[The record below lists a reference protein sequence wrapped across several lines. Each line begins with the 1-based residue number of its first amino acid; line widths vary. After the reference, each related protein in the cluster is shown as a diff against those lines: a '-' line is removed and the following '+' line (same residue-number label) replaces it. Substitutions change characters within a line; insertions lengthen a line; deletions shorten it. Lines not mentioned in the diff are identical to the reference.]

1 MTHHAIDYLL
11 LGAALLLLSCSSG
24 SDALSDDAVRVMTNG
39 SSVTLSNTSSQVI
52 YYVLIE
58 AETATRVDLAP
69 MSEWPT
75 IEPGANITIP
85 YVDIMGYSESSTE
98 AYFMW
103 RAKKG
108 PSGASMTIEL

>member
-1 MTHHAIDYLL
+1 MTRRAIDYFL
-11 LGAALLLLSCSSG
+11 LGAAFLLLSCSGG

-39 SSVTLSNTSSQVI
+39 SSVTLSNTSSQLI
-52 YYVLIE
+52 YYVLME
-58 AETATRVDLAP
+58 AETATLVDLAP

-75 IEPGANITIP
+75 IAPRSQITIQ
-85 YVDIMGYSESSTE
+85 YRDIMGYSERATE

-108 PSGASMTIEL
+108 PSGSSMTIRL

>member
-1 MTHHAIDYLL
+1 MRKHIIQAIFLAFL
-11 LGAALLLLSCSSG
+11 ISGCG
-24 SDALSDDAVRVMTNG
+24 SDALSDDAVRVTTNG

-58 AETATRVDLAP
+58 AETATRVGLAP

-75 IEPGANITIP
+75 IEPGAGITIP
-85 YVDIMGYSESSTE
+85 YVDIMGYTESSTE

-108 PSGASMTIEL
+108 PSSASMKIVL

>member
-1 MTHHAIDYLL
+1 MHKHIIQSVFLTFLIS
-11 LGAALLLLSCSSG
+11 GCG
-24 SDALSDDAVRVMTNG
+24 SDALSDDAVRVATNG

-58 AETATRVDLAP
+58 AETATRVGLAP

-75 IEPGANITIP
+75 IAPRSEITIR
-85 YVDIMGYSESSTE
+85 YVDIMGYTESSTE

-103 RAKKG
+103 GAKNG
-108 PSGASMTIEL
+108 PGVSSMRIVL

>member
-1 MTHHAIDYLL
+1 MHKHIIQAIFLAFL
-11 LGAALLLLSCSSG
+11 ISGCG
-24 SDALSDDAVRVMTNG
+24 SDALSGDAVRVTTSG

-108 PSGASMTIEL
+108 PSGASMTIRL